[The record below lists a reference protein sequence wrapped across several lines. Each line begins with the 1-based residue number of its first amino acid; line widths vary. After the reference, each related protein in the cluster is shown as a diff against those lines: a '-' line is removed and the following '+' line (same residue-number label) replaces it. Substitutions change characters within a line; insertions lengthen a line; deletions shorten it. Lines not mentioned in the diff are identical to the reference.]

1 MTASVKL
8 VLVQEAYDDILQR
21 SLSRLACD
29 LGRLIYLAST
39 RDYNTG
45 SYHHDGLSARFSP
58 EIARK
63 ALEIAHRQVF
73 YKVSAYSLAELVE
86 EIEIYFASS
95 QEDPQRVLQTWQK
108 LEPFRIAVPVEVNPV
123 VSRLFLS
130 NIRLALAIFRFRRE
144 PDPSDRS
151 DASLPL

>member
-8 VLVQEAYDDILQR
+8 VLVQEAYDDILHR
-21 SLSRLACD
+21 SLAKLSCD

-45 SYHHDGLSARFSP
+45 SYHHDGLATRFSP
-58 EIARK
+58 EVARK

-73 YKVSAYSLAELVE
+73 YKVSAYSLEELVQ
-86 EIEIYFASS
+86 EIEMYFVASH
-95 QEDPQRVLQTWQK
+95 EEPEKVLLTWQK

-130 NIRLALAIFRFRRE
+130 NIRLALAIFRFRQQPR
-144 PDPSDRS
+144 PSDRS
-151 DASLPL
+151 AASLPR

>member
-8 VLVQEAYDDILQR
+8 VLVQEAYDDILRR
-21 SLSRLACD
+21 SLSKLSCD

-45 SYHHDGLSARFSP
+45 SYHHDGLSSRFTP

-73 YKVSAYSLAELVE
+73 YKVSAYSLQELVE
-86 EIEIYFASS
+86 EIEIYFAASH
-95 QEDPQRVLQTWQK
+95 EDPKKVLLTWQK

-130 NIRLALAIFRFRRE
+130 NIRLALAIFRFRQQSA
-144 PDPSDRS
+144 PSDPST
-151 DASLPL
+151 ASLPQ

>member
-8 VLVQEAYDDILQR
+8 VLVQEAYDDILRR
-21 SLSRLACD
+21 SLSKLTCD

-58 EIARK
+58 EAARK

-73 YKVSAYSLAELVE
+73 YCVSAYSLEELVQ
-86 EIEIYFASS
+86 EIEMYFDSS
-95 QEDPQRVLQTWQK
+95 HEDPRKVLLTWQK

-123 VSRLFLS
+123 ISRLFLS
-130 NIRLALAIFRFRRE
+130 NIRLALAVFRFRQE
-144 PDPSDRS
+144 PRLSDPSG
-151 DASLPL
+151 A

>member
-8 VLVQEAYDDILQR
+8 VLVQEAYDDILRR
-21 SLSRLACD
+21 SLSKLSCD

-45 SYHHDGLSARFSP
+45 SYHHDGLAARFSP
-58 EIARK
+58 EVARK

-73 YKVSAYSLAELVE
+73 YKVSAYSLQELVE
-86 EIEIYFASS
+86 EIEIYFGSS
-95 QEDPQRVLQTWQK
+95 HEEPERVLLTWQK
-108 LEPFRIAVPVEVNPV
+108 LEPFRIVVPVEVNPV

-130 NIRLALAIFRFRRE
+130 NIRLALAIFRFRQQ
-144 PDPSDRS
+144 PNPSDPSA
-151 DASLPL
+151 ASLLL